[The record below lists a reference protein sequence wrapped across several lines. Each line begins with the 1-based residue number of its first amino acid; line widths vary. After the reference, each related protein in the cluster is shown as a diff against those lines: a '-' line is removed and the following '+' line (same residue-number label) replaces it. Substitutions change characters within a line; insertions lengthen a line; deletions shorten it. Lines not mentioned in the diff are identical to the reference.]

1 MKRKSEYKSYNFEI
15 KRFNIDN
22 QKNII
27 ETYFPTDFID
37 QELKFNDESRQ
48 LYFFHRK
55 PLVLEDI
62 EKHFVDQNT
71 TPKKILKEAKLFFSQ

>member
-37 QELKFNDESRQ
+37 KELNLNDDSRQ

-55 PLVLEDI
+55 SLVIEDI
-62 EKHFVDQNT
+62 EKHFVDRNT
-71 TPKKILKEAKLFFSQ
+71 TPKQILKEAKLFFSQ